1 MTCNTFK
8 IICFVH
14 LYIIYNNNNLQL
26 CFCKFVTKESE
37 EEHNTTQSAQ
47 HCSLTE
53 KRMLQQVAVIWLI
66 CYTRGI
72 CVSKSYNNVDFFFF
86 CVCVYGI
93 WSAGLFCYL
102 FTALCGFNQRNST
115 RSKQMLCKLYWH
127 CEYKACIKG
136 RSQWVNLFCV
146 ILNKK

>member
-86 CVCVYGI
+86 VCVCMEYDQLAC
-93 WSAGLFCYL
+93 SAIYSLLFVDLTNAIQQDLSRCYASC
-102 FTALCGFNQRNST
+102 TDTVNI
-115 RSKQMLCKLYWH
+115 KL
-127 CEYKACIKG
+127 
-136 RSQWVNLFCV
+136 V
-146 ILNKK
+146 